1 MMCVSCAFWGA
12 LTSFISLLEKGVTPQ
27 PRHTMPSFPES
38 VTLEPHSGP
47 AVAST
52 GWVRNIS
59 YSTNFSV
66 IESSLWQY
74 DTSCFD
80 CSAKNPDECTK
91 NIASAVRPASI
102 AQSAGLTITTAR
114 LSNLT
119 TCSPVAGGHSGKL
132 SFKPAVSFG
141 TIRVKSKYFPGGEN
155 LVKTAKGFIGLEDS
169 SSGAITITIHGKVL
183 DPPNPN
189 SSTPIASCSILWHAI
204 LLHPTPSYPILPHPI
219 PSHPI
224 PSKAVSSHPIPSY
237 LVLCGA
243 TPSYPALLPVQRPF
257 PPRIVPLFIRRNAL
271 ASCPHALTHFQGA
284 TASGA
289 PKKADWTRYMQSS
302 CYQHGDDHTKVF
314 TELDKSVNFADN
326 FNWFEVTWTPDIVT
340 ILVNGQVARTV
351 KGASN
356 IPQNPLHVQ
365 LHSRS
370 IGYSQMGSGSKFSSF
385 IQEFQYEPLN
395 ASQLLL

>member
-1 MMCVSCAFWGA
+1 
-12 LTSFISLLEKGVTPQ
+12 
-27 PRHTMPSFPES
+27 MPSFPES

-169 SSGAITITIHGKVL
+169 SSGAITITIHGK
-183 DPPNPN
+183 
-189 SSTPIASCSILWHAI
+189 
-204 LLHPTPSYPILPHPI
+204 
-219 PSHPI
+219 
-224 PSKAVSSHPIPSY
+224 
-237 LVLCGA
+237 
-243 TPSYPALLPVQRPF
+243 
-257 PPRIVPLFIRRNAL
+257 
-271 ASCPHALTHFQGA
+271 GA

-370 IGYSQMGSGSKFSSF
+370 IGYSQMGSGSEFSSF